1 MYGGMKTCSEFTA
14 GCTDM
19 NEPVNRFLLHQRP
32 FVFRVYP
39 ERALVLGRSEVSTV
53 NQSDIRAL
61 SREGTEVA

>member
-1 MYGGMKTCSEFTA
+1 
-14 GCTDM
+14 M

-39 ERALVLGRSEVSTV
+39 ERALVLGRSELSTV